1 MRERI
6 GSRATVLDVVMVRRA
21 VPAVPLAVVALLAS
35 GPVASAATPDP
46 ADFEQRAPRLT
57 DAAPAAATAAR
68 ARAAGADAPH
78 AHGAA
83 LPTSAVVRAPR
94 PFDLLGLRS
103 RGARDLGHVEARV
116 RRADGRWSRW
126 GEIPAGEDVP
136 AADGRGAVSGPLWT
150 GRAVAYQL
158 RAERLPRDL
167 RLHFVSVPRATS
179 APRPVAGAAQDGRP
193 AIVPRS
199 QWDPSGS
206 CRPRTAPKYGRVDF
220 SIVHHTESL
229 VGYSRAGAAA
239 MVLGICRFHRNGNGW
254 LDIGYNLLVDRFGTV
269 YEGRA
274 GGVEQPVIGAQA
286 GGWNSVSTGVAM
298 IGSHTS
304 RRPPAVAQ
312 RALTKTLAWKLSL
325 AGVPAAGTIAK
336 ISSGG
341 AENRWSSGA
350 RVPFQRV
357 SGHRDADHTDCPGAA
372 LYALLP
378 SIRRAVD
385 AQLAAP
391 RDLLTNS
398 PFGGVLAQ
406 GASAYLT
413 GRLALADGRRPRG
426 ARLELQRR
434 DDAGAAWETL
444 ETIRTGADGI
454 WSATVPVTVNGSF
467 RAVSEGVGIAS
478 PAAAVEV
485 AAGVTAAV
493 SPQLLRPGRAIAVRG
508 TTTPAKVAVTVVVER
523 QARAGGPWRRVR
535 ALSVDT
541 VDGAYATSVTLP
553 AAGVHRVLVTTAAD
567 GENAAGAAPV
577 RTAQVRRAARR

>member
-1 MRERI
+1 MRERT
-6 GSRATVLDVVMVRRA
+6 SRRATVLNVVMARV
-21 VPAVPLAVVALLAS
+21 VSVVPLALVALLAS
-35 GPVASAATPDP
+35 GPVASAAAP
-46 ADFEQRAPRLT
+46 APVDFEQQAPQLHGVP
-57 DAAPAAATAAR
+57 APVRPSVAHA
-68 ARAAGADAPH
+68 ADAREA
-78 AHGAA
+78 AHRATVV
-83 LPTSAVVRAPR
+83 PRTSPVVRAPR

-103 RGARDLGHVEARV
+103 RGARELGHVEARV
-116 RRADGRWSRW
+116 QRADGRWSRW
-126 GEIPAGEDVP
+126 GEVPAGEDVP
-136 AADGRGAVSGPLWT
+136 AADGRGVVSGPLWT

-158 RAERLPRDL
+158 RAERLPSDL
-167 RLHFVSVPRATS
+167 RLHFVAVPRTD
-179 APRPVAGAAQDGRP
+179 APRPVATAAQAADGRP

-206 CRPRTAPKYGRVDF
+206 CQPRSAPKYGRVDF

-274 GGVEQPVIGAQA
+274 GGVDQPVIGAQA
-286 GGWNSVSTGVAM
+286 GGWNGVSAGVAM
-298 IGSHTS
+298 IGSFT
-304 RRPPAVAQ
+304 RKRPPLVAQ
-312 RALTKTLAWKLSL
+312 QALTRTLAWKLSL
-325 AGVPAAGTIAK
+325 AGVPATGSIAK

-378 SIRRAVD
+378 RLRREVD

-398 PFGGVLAQ
+398 PFGGVLPQ
-406 GASAYLT
+406 GGPAYLT

-434 DDAGAAWETL
+434 DGAGDGWETL

-467 RAVSEGVGIAS
+467 RVVSGGVGIES
-478 PAAAVEV
+478 PGAAVEV

-493 SPQLLRPGRAIAVRG
+493 SPQLLRPGRAITVRG
-508 TTTPAKVAVTVVVER
+508 ATTPAKDAVTVVVER
-523 QARAGGPWRRVR
+523 QARAGGAWRRVR
-535 ALSVDT
+535 AQTVET
-541 VDGAYATSVTLP
+541 VDGAFETRATL
-553 AAGVHRVLVTTAAD
+553 AGTGLHRVIVTTAAD
-567 GENAAGAAPV
+567 EQNAAGMAPL
-577 RTAQVRRAARR
+577 RTARVKR

>member
-1 MRERI
+1 VRKRI
-6 GSRATVLDVVMVRRA
+6 ALRATVLGVVMVRVVSA
-21 VPAVPLAVVALLAS
+21 VLLASVAVVAS
-35 GPVASAATPDP
+35 GPVASAAAPAP
-46 ADFEQRAPRLT
+46 ADFEQQAPQLHG
-57 DAAPAAATAAR
+57 APSPISSGAAR
-68 ARAAGADAPH
+68 AHAAGAHEA
-78 AHGAA
+78 AHSATVVKR
-83 LPTSAVVRAPR
+83 TSPVVLAPR

-136 AADGRGAVSGPLWT
+136 AADGRGVVSGPLWT

-167 RLHFVSVPRATS
+167 RLHFVAVPRVAS
-179 APRPVAGAAQDGRP
+179 APRPVAGAAQAADGRP

-206 CRPRTAPKYGRVDF
+206 CQPRSAPKYGRVDF
-220 SIVHHTESL
+220 SVVHHTESL
-229 VGYSRAGAAA
+229 VGYSRVGAAA

-286 GGWNSVSTGVAM
+286 GGWNSVSAGVAM
-298 IGSHTS
+298 IGSFTRS
-304 RRPPAVAQ
+304 RPPLVAQ
-312 RALTKTLAWKLSL
+312 RALTRTLAWKLSL
-325 AGVPAAGTIAK
+325 AGVPATGSIAK

-378 SIRRAVD
+378 RLRREVD
-385 AQLAAP
+385 AQLAEP
-391 RDLLTNS
+391 RDRLTNS

-406 GASAYLT
+406 GGPAYLT

-434 DDAGAAWETL
+434 DSAGEEWETL
-444 ETIRTGADGI
+444 ETVRTGADGI
-454 WSATVPVTVNGSF
+454 WTATVPVTVNGSF
-467 RAVSEGVGIAS
+467 RVVSAGAGIES
-478 PAAAVEV
+478 PGAAVEV

-493 SPQLLRPGRAIAVRG
+493 SPQLLRPGRAITVRG
-508 TTTPAKVAVTVVVER
+508 ATTPAKDEVTVVVER
-523 QARAGGPWRRVR
+523 QARTGGPWRRVR
-535 ALSVDT
+535 AQT
-541 VDGAYATSVTLP
+541 VATTDGDYETSVTLP
-553 AAGVHRVLVTTAAD
+553 AAGLHRVIVTTAAD
-567 GENAAGAAPV
+567 DQNAAGSAPL
-577 RTAQVRRAARR
+577 RTARVKR